1 MILNTVLITIWFLT
15 IWNGGQWEGLGG
27 GQWEGLKVIT
37 ILNNNYYPQTFPN
50 GKVLGN
56 IFCVVS

>member
-1 MILNTVLITIWFLT
+1 MILNTILITIWLLT
-15 IWNGGQWEGLGG
+15 IWNVGQWEGLGG

-56 IFCVVS
+56 INN